1 MKDKAIA
8 SRKNKNLLR
17 RYNMNDSY
25 EKLIIYAIE
34 HLLDLEL
41 NEKDGWT
48 YEDIKKLERLEQ
60 GKFKVV
66 FEE

>member
-1 MKDKAIA
+1 
-8 SRKNKNLLR
+8 
-17 RYNMNDSY
+17 MNDSY

-41 NEKDGWT
+41 NEKNGWT

-60 GKFKVV
+60 GNFKIV

>member
-1 MKDKAIA
+1 M
-8 SRKNKNLLR
+8 
-17 RYNMNDSY
+17 DSY
-25 EKLIIYAIE
+25 EQLIRYAIE
-34 HLLDLEL
+34 HLLELEL
-41 NEKDGWT
+41 KEEEGWE